1 MVKKVLVVDDVPM
14 QLEAIA
20 STLEKAGMNVIRA
33 KDGEEAIACIDRQLP
48 DLVLLDVVMPRMNGF
63 EVVREL
69 RDREQTKKLPIV
81 ICSTKNTEVDKVW
94 GMDMGADAY
103 ITKPFDSEQLVSIVQ
118 RLL

>member
-1 MVKKVLVVDDVPM
+1 MVKKILVVDDVPM

-20 STLEKAGMNVIRA
+20 STLEQAGMSVIRA

-69 RDREQTKKLPIV
+69 RDREQTKNLPIV
-81 ICSTKNTEVDKVW
+81 ICSTKNTEVDRVW

-103 ITKPFDSEQLVSIVQ
+103 ITKPFDPDQLVSIVQ